1 MQQEAEDLHGQHTI
15 VNNNGSAEQ
24 SDDLFEHHRIVTDK
38 GQSQYRIDKF
48 LMDRIG
54 QVSRNKIQ
62 NAIRAGA
69 VLVDGLEI
77 KPNYKIRPNQTI
89 TITLAHPPASDYIE
103 PQKMDLDIVYE
114 DEDVMVVN
122 KRPGVVVHPG
132 LGNPDQTLLNGL
144 TYYFREKYGEVAPD
158 SDENRPFLVHRIDKD
173 TSGLLLVAKNEY
185 AMSRLAKQFFDHS
198 IQRTYHALVWGQ
210 PNELAGTINVN
221 VGRDPSE
228 RLLIKAFPEGDE
240 GKVAITHYRVLEPM
254 YYVSLVEC
262 NLETGR
268 THQIRVHMKH
278 LGHPLFMDGRYG
290 GDEILKGTV
299 FTKYKQFV
307 LNCFRMIP
315 RQALHAK
322 TLGFVHPTTKE
333 KMFFDSEL
341 PADFAGVLKKWRD
354 YLEYRKQLL

>member
-1 MQQEAEDLHGQHTI
+1 MQQEAEDLHIQHTT
-15 VNNNGSAEQ
+15 VNNGGGEQ
-24 SDDLFEHHRIVTDK
+24 SDEMFEHHRIVTDK

-48 LMDRIG
+48 LMDRIS

-89 TITLAHPPASDYIE
+89 TVTLAHPPASDYIE

-114 DEDVMVVN
+114 DEDVMVIN

-144 TYYFREKYGEVAPD
+144 TYYFQQKYGEVALD
-158 SDENRPFLVHRIDKD
+158 SDEHRPFLVHRIDKD

-198 IQRTYHALVWGQ
+198 IERTYHALVWGQ
-210 PNELAGTINVN
+210 PNELAATINVN

-240 GKVAITHYRVLEPM
+240 GKVAIT
-254 YYVSLVEC
+254 
-262 NLETGR
+262 
-268 THQIRVHMKH
+268 
-278 LGHPLFMDGRYG
+278 
-290 GDEILKGTV
+290 
-299 FTKYKQFV
+299 
-307 LNCFRMIP
+307 
-315 RQALHAK
+315 
-322 TLGFVHPTTKE
+322 
-333 KMFFDSEL
+333 
-341 PADFAGVLKKWRD
+341 
-354 YLEYRKQLL
+354 QL